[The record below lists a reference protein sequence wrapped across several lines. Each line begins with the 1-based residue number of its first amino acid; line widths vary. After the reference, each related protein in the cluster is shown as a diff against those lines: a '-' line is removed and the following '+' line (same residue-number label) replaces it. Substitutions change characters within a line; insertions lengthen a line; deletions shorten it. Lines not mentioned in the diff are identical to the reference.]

1 MVWGMHSIIM
11 VNKIVDNS
19 PIEFF
24 KLMHSLMMS
33 QCFVMIIVMEECMM
47 LMDLI
52 MVESMVNAWLNRS
65 KEFN

>member
-19 PIEFF
+19 PVEFF

-52 MVESMVNAWLNRS
+52 MVESMVNAWLDRS